1 MKYIQKGKEPQV
13 FSEWKA
19 KQRPLGVNYNNYN
32 DFRNPEKDSVHSSL
46 LSEQGYICC
55 YCCQRVD
62 KTNSHIEHLDPQS
75 KTDAELSVEYTN
87 MLASCG
93 RDTNK
98 PDYRWPDY
106 CGNKK
111 GDLAIKVSPLQANCE
126 EFFNYSST
134 GEILPTANNLAQQ
147 KDAQTTIEVLGLN
160 HYDLMQGRIQAL
172 EALQGIMTQEEAELL
187 AQVCQQ
193 MNAQGRYQPF
203 CNAVLY
209 FLKDYF
215 GVS

>member
-1 MKYIQKGKEPQV
+1 MKYIQKGKEPQD
-13 FSEWKA
+13 FSEWKD
-19 KQRPLGVNYNNYN
+19 KQKSIGVNYDYN
-32 DFRNPEKDSVHSSL
+32 SLYNPEKRAVHDSL

-55 YCCQRVD
+55 YSCRSVD
-62 KTNSHIEHLDPQS
+62 QSNSHIEHLDPQS

-98 PDYRWPDY
+98 PEYCWPEY
-106 CGNKK
+106 CGKKK
-111 GDLAIKVSPLQANCE
+111 GDLAIGVSPLQANCE
-126 EFFNYSST
+126 EFFDYSSS
-134 GEILPTANNLAQQ
+134 GEILPTANNLAHQ
-147 KDAQTTIEVLGLN
+147 KDAQRTIEVLGLN
-160 HYDLMQGRIQAL
+160 HFDLTEGRKQAFEAL
-172 EALQGIMTQEEAELL
+172 EGITQGEAELL
-187 AQVCQQ
+187 AQDCQQ

>member
-1 MKYIQKGKEPQV
+1 MKYIQKGKEPKN
-13 FSEWKA
+13 FSDWKA
-19 KQRPLGVNYNNYN
+19 TQKSLGVNYDYKYLS
-32 DFRNPEKDSVHSSL
+32 NPEKKAVHISL

-93 RDTNK
+93 RDTYK
-98 PDYRWPDY
+98 PEYRWPEY
-106 CGNKK
+106 CGHKK
-111 GDLAIKVSPLQANCE
+111 ADLAIGVSPLQANCE
-126 EFFNYSST
+126 EFFNYSTT
-134 GEILPTANNLAQQ
+134 GEILPTANNLAHQ
-147 KDAQTTIEVLGLN
+147 KDAQTTIKVLGLN
-160 HYDLMQGRIQAL
+160 HYDLTQGRKQAFEAL
-172 EALQGIMTQEEAELL
+172 EGITQEEAELL

-193 MNAQGRYQPF
+193 MNAQGQYQPF

>member
-1 MKYIQKGKEPQV
+1 MKYIQKGKEPQN
-13 FSEWKA
+13 FSDWKA
-19 KQRPLGVNYNNYN
+19 IQKPVGNYHYKH
-32 DFRNPEKDSVHSSL
+32 FLNPEKRLVHSSL

-55 YCCQRVD
+55 YCCMRIEQS
-62 KTNSHIEHLDPQS
+62 NSHIEHLAPQS

-98 PDYRWPDY
+98 PGYRWPEY
-106 CGNKK
+106 CGDKK
-111 GDLAIKVSPLQANCE
+111 QNLAIGVSPLQANCE

-134 GEILPTANNLAQQ
+134 GEILPTANNLGHQ
-147 KDAQTTIEVLGLN
+147 KDAQRTIEVLGLN
-160 HYDLMQGRIQAL
+160 HYDLTQGRIQAL

-187 AQVCQQ
+187 AQVCHE
-193 MNAQGRYQPF
+193 MDAQGRYQPF

-209 FLKDYF
+209 FLKNYF
-215 GVS
+215 GVA

>member
-1 MKYIQKGKEPQV
+1 MKYIQKGKEPEN
-13 FSEWKA
+13 FSKWKA
-19 KQRPLGVNYNNYN
+19 KQKSIGVNY
-32 DFRNPEKDSVHSSL
+32 DFNSLRKPEKAEVHNSL

-55 YCCQRVD
+55 YCCMRVEQS
-62 KTNSHIEHLDPQS
+62 NSHIEHLAPQS
-75 KTDAELSVEYTN
+75 KTDSELSLDYKN

-93 RDTNK
+93 RD
-98 PDYRWPDY
+98 PDWPEY

-111 GDLAIKVSPLQANCE
+111 QNLAIGVSPLQANCE
-126 EFFNYSST
+126 EFFDYSST
-134 GEILPTANNLAQQ
+134 GEILPTANNLAHQ

-160 HYDLMQGRIQAL
+160 HPDLMKGRIQAL

-187 AQVCQQ
+187 AQDCQQ

-209 FLKDYF
+209 FLKNYF

>member
-1 MKYIQKGKEPQV
+1 MKYIQKGKEPQIL
-13 FSEWKA
+13 SNWKVRQ
-19 KQRPLGVNYNNYN
+19 KPTPNYHYEY
-32 DFRNPEKDSVHSSL
+32 FLNPERAAVHISL

-75 KTDAELSVEYTN
+75 KTDAELSVDYTN

-98 PDYRWPDY
+98 PGYRWPEY

-111 GDLAIKVSPLQANCE
+111 GDRAIGVSPLQSNCE
-126 EFFNYSST
+126 DFFSYSSN
-134 GEILPTANNLAQQ
+134 GEILPTANNLAYQQ
-147 KDAQTTIEVLGLN
+147 DAQRTIEVLGLN
-160 HYDLMQGRIQAL
+160 HSDLTKGRIQAL
-172 EALQGIMTQEEAELL
+172 QALEGITQEDAELL

-193 MNAQGRYQPF
+193 MNGEGRYQPF

-209 FLKDYF
+209 FLKNYF

>member
-1 MKYIQKGKEPQV
+1 MKYIQKGKEPQK
-13 FSEWKA
+13 FSDWKA
-19 KQRPLGVNYNNYN
+19 RQKPVGNYHYKH
-32 DFRNPEKDSVHSSL
+32 FLNPERKAVHISL

-55 YCCQRVD
+55 YCCNKVD
-62 KTNSHIEHLDPQS
+62 QSNSHIEHLDPQS

-98 PDYRWPDY
+98 PEYRWPEY
-106 CGNKK
+106 CGKKK
-111 GDLAIKVSPLQANCE
+111 GDLAIGVSPLQANCE
-126 EFFNYSST
+126 EFFSYSSS
-134 GEILPTANNLAQQ
+134 GEILPTTNNLAHP
-147 KDAQTTIEVLGLN
+147 KDAQTTINVLGLN
-160 HYDLMQGRIQAL
+160 HYDLTQGRIQAL

-193 MNAQGRYQPF
+193 MNVQGRYQPF

-209 FLKDYF
+209 FLKNYF

>member
-1 MKYIQKGKEPQV
+1 MKYIQKRQEPQN

-19 KQRPLGVNYNNYN
+19 RQKPAGNYHYRHFPNPQRG
-32 DFRNPEKDSVHSSL
+32 SVHISL

-55 YCCQRVD
+55 YCCKSVD
-62 KTNSHIEHLDPQS
+62 QSNSHIEHLDPQS
-75 KTDAELSVEYTN
+75 KTDAELSLDYKN

-93 RDTNK
+93 RDTYK
-98 PDYRWPDY
+98 PEYRWPEY

-111 GDLAIKVSPLQANCE
+111 RDLAIGVSPLQANCE

-134 GEILPTANNLAQQ
+134 GEILPTANNLAHQ
-147 KDAQTTIEVLGLN
+147 KDAQRTIEVLGLN
-160 HYDLMQGRIQAL
+160 HYDLTQGGIQAL
-172 EALQGIMTQEEAELL
+172 KALQGIMTQEEAELL

-193 MNAQGRYQPF
+193 MNAQGQYQPF

>member
-1 MKYIQKGKEPQV
+1 MKYIQKGKEPQN
-13 FSEWKA
+13 FSDWKA
-19 KQRPLGVNYNNYN
+19 TQKSLGVNYDYKSLS
-32 DFRNPEKDSVHSSL
+32 NPEKKAVHNSL

-55 YCCQRVD
+55 YCCRSVEQID
-62 KTNSHIEHLDPQS
+62 SHIEHLAPQS
-75 KTDAELSVEYTN
+75 KTDLELSVDYTN

-93 RDTNK
+93 RD
-98 PDYRWPDY
+98 PDWPEY

-111 GDLAIKVSPLQANCE
+111 KNLAIGVSPLQANCE

-134 GEILPTANNLAQQ
+134 GEILPIANNLAYQ
-147 KDAQTTIEVLGLN
+147 KDAQRTIEVLGLN
-160 HYDLMQGRIQAL
+160 HSDLTEGRKQAFEAL
-172 EALQGIMTQEEAELL
+172 EGITQEEAELL

-193 MNAQGRYQPF
+193 MNGEGRYQPF

-209 FLKDYF
+209 FLKNYF

>member
-1 MKYIQKGKEPQV
+1 MKYIQKGKEPQI

-19 KQRPLGVNYNNYN
+19 KQKSIGVNYDYN
-32 DFRNPEKDSVHSSL
+32 SLYNPEKRAVHDSL

-55 YCCQRVD
+55 YCCRSVD
-62 KTNSHIEHLDPQS
+62 QSNSHIEHLDPQS

-98 PDYRWPDY
+98 PEYRWPEY
-106 CGNKK
+106 CGHKK
-111 GDLAIKVSPLQANCE
+111 EDLAIGVSPLQANCE
-126 EFFNYSST
+126 EFFNYSSI
-134 GEILPTANNLAQQ
+134 GEILPTANNLAQ

-160 HYDLMQGRIQAL
+160 HYDLTEGRKQAFEAL
-172 EALQGIMTQEEAELL
+172 EGLTQEEAELL
-187 AQVCQQ
+187 AQVCQR
-193 MNAQGRYQPF
+193 MNGEGRYQPF
-203 CNAVLY
+203 CKAVLY
-209 FLKDYF
+209 FLKNYF

>member
-1 MKYIQKGKEPQV
+1 MKYIQKGKEPQD
-13 FSEWKA
+13 FAKWKA
-19 KQRPLGVNYNNYN
+19 TQKSLCLNYDYKCLL
-32 DFRNPEKDSVHSSL
+32 NPEKGSVHSSL

-55 YCCQRVD
+55 YCCMRVEQS
-62 KTNSHIEHLDPQS
+62 NSHIEHLAPQS
-75 KTDAELSVEYTN
+75 KTDSELSVDYTN

-93 RDTNK
+93 RDPN
-98 PDYRWPDY
+98 WPEY

-111 GDLAIKVSPLQANCE
+111 QNLSIEISPLQANCE
-126 EFFNYSST
+126 EFFDYSST
-134 GEILPTANNLAQQ
+134 GEILPTANNLAHQ

-187 AQVCQQ
+187 AQVCQE

-209 FLKDYF
+209 FLKNYF

>member
-1 MKYIQKGKEPQV
+1 MKYIQKGKEPQN
-13 FSEWKA
+13 FSDWKA
-19 KQRPLGVNYNNYN
+19 TQKSLGFNYDYECLL
-32 DFRNPEKDSVHSSL
+32 NPEKRSVHSSL

-55 YCCQRVD
+55 YCCMRVEQS
-62 KTNSHIEHLDPQS
+62 NSHIEHLAPQS
-75 KTDAELSVEYTN
+75 KTDSELSVDYTN

-93 RDTNK
+93 RDPN
-98 PDYRWPDY
+98 WPEY

-111 GDLAIKVSPLQANCE
+111 QNLSIRVSPLQANCE
-126 EFFNYSST
+126 EFFSYSSS
-134 GEILPTANNLAQQ
+134 GEILPTTNNLAHP

-193 MNAQGRYQPF
+193 MNPQGRYHPF

-209 FLKDYF
+209 FLKNYF

>member
-1 MKYIQKGKEPQV
+1 MKYIQKGKEPQIL
-13 FSEWKA
+13 SDWKA
-19 KQRPLGVNYNNYN
+19 IQKPDGNYDYECLQNPQRAA
-32 DFRNPEKDSVHSSL
+32 VHISL

-98 PDYRWPDY
+98 PGYRWPEY

-111 GDLAIKVSPLQANCE
+111 GHLAIGVSPLQANCE
-126 EFFNYSST
+126 EFFDYSST
-134 GEILPTANNLAQQ
+134 GEILPTANNLAHQ
-147 KDAQTTIEVLGLN
+147 KDAQRTIEVLGLN
-160 HYDLMQGRIQAL
+160 HFDLTEGRKQAL
-172 EALQGIMTQEEAELL
+172 EALEGITQEDAELL

-209 FLKDYF
+209 FLKNYF

>member
-1 MKYIQKGKEPQV
+1 MKYIQKGKEPQN
-13 FSEWKA
+13 FSDWKA
-19 KQRPLGVNYNNYN
+19 TQKSLGVNYDYKSLS
-32 DFRNPEKDSVHSSL
+32 NPEKKAVHNSL

-55 YCCQRVD
+55 YCCRSVEQID
-62 KTNSHIEHLDPQS
+62 SHIEHLAPQS
-75 KTDAELSVEYTN
+75 KTDLELSVDYTN

-93 RDTNK
+93 RD
-98 PDYRWPDY
+98 PDWPEY

-111 GDLAIKVSPLQANCE
+111 KNLAIGVSPLQANCE

-134 GEILPTANNLAQQ
+134 GEILPIANNLAYQ
-147 KDAQTTIEVLGLN
+147 KDAQRTIEVLGLN
-160 HYDLMQGRIQAL
+160 HSDLTKGRIKALQAL
-172 EALQGIMTQEEAELL
+172 AGITQEEAELL

-193 MNAQGRYQPF
+193 MNGEGRYQPF

-209 FLKDYF
+209 FLKNYF

>member
-1 MKYIQKGKEPQV
+1 MKYIQKGKEPLN

-19 KQRPLGVNYNNYN
+19 TQKSLGVNYNYKYLS
-32 DFRNPEKDSVHSSL
+32 NPEKAAVHISL

-55 YCCQRVD
+55 YCCMRVEQS
-62 KTNSHIEHLDPQS
+62 NSHIEHLAPQS
-75 KTDAELSVEYTN
+75 KTDSELSLDYTN
-87 MLASCG
+87 MLGSCG
-93 RDTNK
+93 RYPN
-98 PDYRWPDY
+98 WPEY

-111 GDLAIKVSPLQANCE
+111 QNIAIGVSPLQANCE

-134 GEILPTANNLAQQ
+134 GEILPTANNLAHQ
-147 KDAQTTIEVLGLN
+147 KDAQRTIEVLGLN
-160 HYDLMQGRIQAL
+160 HFDLTEGRKQAFEAL
-172 EALQGIMTQEEAELL
+172 EGITQEEAELL

-193 MNAQGRYQPF
+193 MNGEGRYQPF

-209 FLKDYF
+209 FLKNYL

>member
-1 MKYIQKGKEPQV
+1 MKYIQKGKEPQI
-13 FSEWKA
+13 FSDWKA
-19 KQRPLGVNYNNYN
+19 IQKPVGNYHYKH
-32 DFRNPEKDSVHSSL
+32 FLNPERKAVHISL

-55 YCCQRVD
+55 YCCNKVD
-62 KTNSHIEHLDPQS
+62 QSNSHIEHLDPQS

-98 PDYRWPDY
+98 PEYRWSEY

-111 GDLAIKVSPLQANCE
+111 GDLAIGVSPLQANCE
-126 EFFNYSST
+126 EFFDYSST
-134 GEILPTANNLAQQ
+134 GEILPTANNLAHQ
-147 KDAQTTIEVLGLN
+147 KDAQTTINVLGLN
-160 HYDLMQGRIQAL
+160 HYDLTQGRIQAL
-172 EALQGIMTQEEAELL
+172 EALQGIITQEEAELL

-193 MNAQGRYQPF
+193 MNVQGRYQPF

-209 FLKDYF
+209 FLKNYF

>member
-1 MKYIQKGKEPQV
+1 MKYIQKGKEPQN
-13 FSEWKA
+13 FSDWKA
-19 KQRPLGVNYNNYN
+19 TQKSLGLNYDYECLL
-32 DFRNPEKDSVHSSL
+32 NPEKRSVHSSL

-55 YCCQRVD
+55 YCCMRVEQS
-62 KTNSHIEHLDPQS
+62 NSHIEHLAPQS
-75 KTDAELSVEYTN
+75 KTDSELSVDYTN

-93 RDTNK
+93 RDPN
-98 PDYRWPDY
+98 WPEY

-111 GDLAIKVSPLQANCE
+111 QNLLIGVSPLQANCA
-126 EFFNYSST
+126 EFFSYSSS
-134 GEILPTANNLAQQ
+134 GEILPTTNNLAHP

-193 MNAQGRYQPF
+193 MNVQGRYQPF

-209 FLKDYF
+209 FLKNYF
-215 GVS
+215 GVY

>member
-1 MKYIQKGKEPQV
+1 MKYIQKGEEPQN
-13 FSEWKA
+13 FSDWKA
-19 KQRPLGVNYNNYN
+19 TQKSLGVNYDYECLL
-32 DFRNPEKDSVHSSL
+32 NPEKRSVHSSL

-55 YCCQRVD
+55 YCCMRIEQS
-62 KTNSHIEHLDPQS
+62 NSHIEHLDPQS

-93 RDTNK
+93 RYPN
-98 PDYRWPDY
+98 WPEY

-111 GDLAIKVSPLQANCE
+111 QNLAIAVSPLQANCE
-126 EFFNYSST
+126 EFFSYSST
-134 GEILPTANNLAQQ
+134 GEILSTTNNPTHQ

-160 HYDLMQGRIQAL
+160 HYDLTQGRIQAL
-172 EALQGIMTQEEAELL
+172 KALEGITQSEAELL
-187 AQVCQQ
+187 ARVCQQ

-209 FLKDYF
+209 FLKNYF
-215 GVS
+215 GVA

>member
-1 MKYIQKGKEPQV
+1 M
-13 FSEWKA
+13 
-19 KQRPLGVNYNNYN
+19 
-32 DFRNPEKDSVHSSL
+32 
-46 LSEQGYICC
+46 
-55 YCCQRVD
+55 
-62 KTNSHIEHLDPQS
+62 EHLAPQS
-75 KTDAELSVEYTN
+75 KTDSELSVDYTN

-93 RDTNK
+93 RD
-98 PDYRWPDY
+98 PDWPEY

-111 GDLAIKVSPLQANCE
+111 KNLAIGVSPLQANCE

-134 GEILPTANNLAQQ
+134 GEILPTANNLAHQ
-147 KDAQTTIEVLGLN
+147 KDAQTTIKVLGLN
-160 HYDLMQGRIQAL
+160 HFDLTEGRKQAFEAL
-172 EALQGIMTQEEAELL
+172 EGITQEEAELL

-193 MNAQGRYQPF
+193 MNGEGRYQPF

>member
-1 MKYIQKGKEPQV
+1 MKYIQKGKEPQN
-13 FSEWKA
+13 FSEWKD
-19 KQRPLGVNYNNYN
+19 KQKSIGVNYDYKSLY
-32 DFRNPEKDSVHSSL
+32 NPEKRAVHDSL

-55 YCCQRVD
+55 YCCRSVD
-62 KTNSHIEHLDPQS
+62 QSNSHIEHLDPQS

-98 PDYRWPDY
+98 PEYCWPEY
-106 CGNKK
+106 CGKKK
-111 GDLAIKVSPLQANCE
+111 GDLAIGVSPLQANCE
-126 EFFNYSST
+126 EFFKYSST
-134 GEILPTANNLAQQ
+134 GEIQPANNLDDP

-160 HYDLMQGRIQAL
+160 HPDLMKGRIQAL
-172 EALQGIMTQEEAELL
+172 EALQEIMTQEEAELL
-187 AQVCQQ
+187 AQDCQQ

-209 FLKDYF
+209 FLKDLF

>member
-1 MKYIQKGKEPQV
+1 MKYIQKGKEPQN
-13 FSEWKA
+13 FSDWKA
-19 KQRPLGVNYNNYN
+19 TQMSLGVNYDYKSLS
-32 DFRNPEKDSVHSSL
+32 NPEKKAVHISL

-55 YCCQRVD
+55 YCCKRVEQS
-62 KTNSHIEHLDPQS
+62 NSHIEHLHPQS
-75 KTDAELSVEYTN
+75 KTDLELSVDYTN

-93 RDTNK
+93 RD
-98 PDYRWPDY
+98 PDWPEY

-111 GDLAIKVSPLQANCE
+111 KNLAIGVSPLQTNCE
-126 EFFNYSST
+126 EFFDYSST
-134 GEILPTANNLAQQ
+134 GEILPTANNLAHQ
-147 KDAQTTIEVLGLN
+147 KDAQRTIEVLGLN

-209 FLKDYF
+209 YLKNYF